1 MKKFIFPILVF
12 VFISFESIA
21 QSYTYPSETYEQGS
35 GLGNFINA
43 VWLPPFFPN
52 NITGASSFPYYASF
66 SNNSGFN
73 LQTNSNYS
81 VDITTGTNTGF
92 AKYAVFIDFNAN
104 GILTDA
110 GETIMPATLSNAS
123 GHLIANFTIPS
134 YVTAWTLCRMRI
146 ICTSSAETITVGGTY
161 QYGETEDY
169 LFYAEPS
176 SGGWD
181 CTAGTVLSAWNN
193 NIGNYI
199 QNSNYGNNENCVWL
213 IHPTGAS
220 QIDLNFEFFGTQ
232 ANADFVKVYDGQN
245 TSGTLLGSFSGTNL
259 PPSVTASSGYMYVVF
274 TSNSSVTNIGFQAN
288 YHCYNPSNCTTDI
301 NPFCNNLSTN
311 ITKALIYNTTLNNT
325 STCNGSNFNY
335 TSYPATGSTTAT
347 LNAGGSY
354 IFDVYVNQST
364 AKAGAWF
371 DFNHNDTFETTEFFN
386 FGTVQGGTIGGAVGL
401 NVPFTAV
408 NGLTKMRIR
417 SRNSSYNITGSDAC
431 TTFESGETE
440 DYLVTVSN
448 GAVTP
453 PNAAFSSSS
462 TNISIG
468 GSVNFLDQSTN
479 APTGWQWTFA
489 GATPS
494 SSSQQNPSNI
504 VYNSAGCYAVT
515 LVATN
520 SFGSNTETQTC
531 FINVSGSGTSGCE
544 QLFFSEY
551 LEGSGNNKAIEIYNP
566 TTSTIN
572 LSGYSILSFANGSAT
587 ATATYNLTGEIA
599 SNDVYVVAN
608 GSATAEVL
616 AIADATN
623 NICQFNGNDAMAL
636 AFNGNVI
643 DVIGEIGVNP
653 GTFWTVGS
661 GSTLDNT
668 LVRNASVSEPTA
680 SWATSQTQWTSSA
693 INTFSNL
700 GVHTS
705 DCYTTVGN
713 QKGIENEKA
722 FLVYPNPA
730 KDVLH
735 IALFTGKKKL
745 ENDLKIIDVLGK
757 QARVEYEKSNDINI
771 IDLNIQHLSKGIYFI
786 KLGEEFIKFIKE

>member
-1 MKKFIFPILVF
+1 MLVGF
-12 VFISFESIA
+12 NSIA

-35 GLGNFINA
+35 GFDNFISA
-43 VWLPPFFPN
+43 VWMPSFFPN
-52 NITGASSFPYYASF
+52 NITGPSPFPYYQSF

-73 LQTNSNYS
+73 LQTDSTYF
-81 VDITTGTNTGF
+81 VDITTGTVTGG

-104 GILTDA
+104 GVLTDV
-110 GETIMPATLSNAS
+110 GETIMPATLSNAT

-134 YVTAWTLCRMRI
+134 YVNTWTLCRMRI
-146 ICTSSAETITVGGTY
+146 ICTNSSETITVGGTY

-169 LFYAEPS
+169 IFYAEPS

-181 CTAGTVLSAWNN
+181 CTASSVFSAWNN

-220 QIDLNFEFFGTQ
+220 QIDLNFEYFGTQ
-232 ANADFVKVYDGQN
+232 ANTDFVKVYDGQN
-245 TSGTLLGSFSGTNL
+245 ASGALLGSFSGTNL
-259 PPSVTASSGYMYVVF
+259 PPSVTASSGYMYIVF

-311 ITKALIYNTTLNNT
+311 ITKTLIYNTTLNNT

-335 TSYPATGSTTAT
+335 TSYPATGSSTAT

-371 DFNHNDTFETTEFFN
+371 DFNHNDTFETNEFFN
-386 FGTVQGGTIGGAVGL
+386 FGIVQGGTIGGAVGL

-417 SRNSSYNITGSDAC
+417 SRNSSYNITSSDAC

-440 DYLVTVSN
+440 DYLVTISN
-448 GAVTP
+448 GSVAH
-453 PNAAFSSSS
+453 PNAAFTSSSA
-462 TNISIG
+462 NISIG
-468 GSVNFLDQSTN
+468 GSVNFTDQSTSS
-479 APTGWQWTFA
+479 PTGWQWTFA
-489 GATPS
+489 GATPA

-531 FINVSGSGTSGCE
+531 FINVSDSGTSGCE

-551 LEGSGNNKAIEIYNP
+551 LEGSGNNKALEIYNP

-587 ATATYNLTGEIA
+587 ATATYNLSGEIA

-616 AIADATN
+616 AIANATN

-653 GTFWTVGS
+653 GTFWAVGS

-668 LVRNASVSEPTA
+668 LVRNASVTEPTV
-680 SWATSQTQWTSSA
+680 SWTASQTQWTSFP
-693 INTFSNL
+693 INTISNL

-705 DCYTTVGN
+705 DCYTTVGYM
-713 QKGIENEKA
+713 KGFENEKA

-730 KDVLH
+730 SNVLH
-735 IALFTGKKKL
+735 IAFFSEEKKV
-745 ENDLKIIDVLGK
+745 ENDLKIIDILGK
-757 QARVEYEKSNDINI
+757 QVRVEFEKSNDINV

-786 KLGEEFIKFIKE
+786 KLGEEFVKFIKE